1 MNSKAKA
8 SALVGLL
15 AATIGVVAVETWL
28 HGDPISRLNTRYAS
42 SYSSRGLNEI
52 AHGDSIDRV
61 LKILGEPLN
70 RGFTV
75 YREGGGA
82 VPVEGVRSRSQLPP
96 GARIYGEFLH
106 YSEAKNAQR
115 DYHLIW
121 IHIGE
126 DNRVFAKYDWITD

>member
-1 MNSKAKA
+1 VNNKATA
-8 SALVGLL
+8 SVLVSLL
-15 AATIGVVAVETWL
+15 AAAIGVVAVETGL

-42 SYSSRGLNEI
+42 GYSSRRLNEI
-52 AHGDSIDRV
+52 APGDSIDRV
-61 LKILGEPLN
+61 LKILGEPLH

-75 YREGGGA
+75 YRDEGGA
-82 VPVEGVRSRSQLPP
+82 VPVEGVQSRSQLPL

-126 DNRVFAKYDWITD
+126 DNRVFAKFDWITD